1 MVSRAFDQVLSP
13 RDLDLLRMIVGQMSD
28 SEIAFVLDI
37 SLETVVTLVRD
48 LLEKI
53 TVPDR
58 GSAAAKAIKSGWIKI

>member
-1 MVSRAFDQVLSP
+1 MVSRASDQALSP

-28 SEIAFVLDI
+28 AEIAFALDI
-37 SLETVVTLVRD
+37 SLETVVTQIRD

-58 GSAAAKAIKSGWIKI
+58 VIAAAEAIKNGWVKL